1 MCGVLKLIVKEN
13 LKRYNMKIKL
23 GDIIEKII
31 AIVTLGYGKRIADY
45 VAKKMGYETCG
56 CESRKEW
63 LNTLFVKQDIK
74 L

>member
-1 MCGVLKLIVKEN
+1 MN
-13 LKRYNMKIKL
+13 IKL
-23 GDIIEKII
+23 GNIVEKLI

-63 LNTLFVKQDIK
+63 LNTLFVKQEIK

>member
-1 MCGVLKLIVKEN
+1 MSKI
-13 LKRYNMKIKL
+13 MSKIKL
-23 GDIIEKII
+23 GDLVEKFI
-31 AIVTLGYGKRIADY
+31 AIVTFGYGKRFADY

-63 LNTLFVKQDIK
+63 LNTLFNKQDIK

>member
-1 MCGVLKLIVKEN
+1 MCGVLKLTVKEN